1 MARKPLE
8 PNLWSIN
15 DVFKHMYSVPVYQR
29 PYSWESSQINVL
41 LDDILNA
48 YNLPNDEKE
57 EGYFI
62 GSIYIHDKNEKLKGL
77 IQKYEII
84 DGQQRLTTVSLLLLS
99 LFSLAKQKEVPE
111 SDQTLIEITDIG
123 QIFCEVIFKS

>member
-41 LDDILNA
+41 LDDIFNA

-99 LFSLAKQKEVPE
+99 LFSLAKQK
-111 SDQTLIEITDIG
+111 
-123 QIFCEVIFKS
+123 

>member
-15 DVFKHMYSVPVYQR
+15 DVFKHIYSVPVYQR
-29 PYSWESSQINVL
+29 PYSWESTQINVL
-41 LDDILNA
+41 LDDIFNA
-48 YNLPNDEKE
+48 YALPDKERE

-84 DGQQRLTTVSLLLLS
+84 DGQQRLTTISLLLLS
-99 LFSLAKQKEVPE
+99 
-111 SDQTLIEITDIG
+111 IY
-123 QIFCEVIFKS
+123 